1 MESGFLA
8 GWVMSLL
15 DSDAPPL
22 VNSISYGIPESE
34 LPLTLM
40 TRLNNQFA
48 ILGQRG
54 VTIIST
60 SGDLGSSDGTTDCV
74 SDEPDYPSSS
84 PYTTSLGASYV
95 YTAVDTPFCQCAYL
109 FPRKLSMHSVLTLP
123 ISWQPDVWHACPVR
137 RHCGAALCC

>member
-15 DSDAPPL
+15 DSDSPPL
-22 VNSISYGIPESE
+22 VNSISYGIPESD
-34 LPLTLM
+34 LPLELM

-60 SGDLGSSDGTTDCV
+60 SGDLGSSDGTTDCAA
-74 SDEPDYPSSS
+74 DEPDYPASS

-95 YTAVDTPFCQCAYL
+95 YTAVDTPFCQCRPPLLL
-109 FPRKLSMHSVLTLP
+109 FLQQR
-123 ISWQPDVWHACPVR
+123 
-137 RHCGAALCC
+137 